1 MFMVVVKIGLDVRSD
16 FNVDK
21 VGVNVWWDRD
31 FWHGLDLDAGN
42 E

>member
-16 FNVDK
+16 FNVHK
-21 VGVNVWWDRD
+21 VGVNVWWHCD
-31 FWHGLDLDAGN
+31 FWHGLDLDGGN